1 MPPAMED
8 DTGSVNGAISYGE
21 GFEPPRRS
29 LEAWQRAIVRDV
41 VIIVAVV
48 AFGWALSLYAD
59 QPNPDFVLVVG
70 LEDVYR
76 ETLAG
81 VPAEQA
87 AAADPQARLHS
98 VEREGLSMHFLTH
111 EQPVGRG
118 TCYGLR
124 WREGDPQPTAG
135 RFFADNS
142 CVPSASGA
150 FAGGFPSLPDE
161 RATAWW
167 FTPLTMVLTAIGLYA
182 LIRIAVVAL
191 RPRRPSRR

>member
-1 MPPAMED
+1 MEE
-8 DTGSVNGAISYGE
+8 DTGSGSGAISYGE

-29 LEAWQRAIVRDV
+29 LEDWQRSIVRDV

-70 LEDVYR
+70 LEDVYE

-87 AAADPQARLHS
+87 AAANPQARLYS
-98 VEREGLSMHFLTH
+98 VEREGESMFFLTH
-111 EQPVGRG
+111 ELPVGRG

-124 WREGDPQPTAG
+124 WREGDLQSAAG
-135 RFFADNS
+135 RFFAADS
-142 CVPSASGA
+142 CAPGVSGA
-150 FAGGFPSLPDE
+150 FAIGFPALPSE
-161 RATAWW
+161 TATAWW
-167 FTPLTMVLTAIGLYA
+167 FVPVMFVLITIGLYA
-182 LIRIAVVAL
+182 LVRIAVVAL
-191 RPRRPSRR
+191 RPRRPGRR